1 MHLHTITM
9 CRKGLANM
17 LCPQKQLNGC
27 KIGRLFLLGFLLDI
41 WILNATKIYQ
51 KQETTKESASINRRL
66 TLQCVGIP
74 EKVVSLQQWNVG
86 LRERV
91 IDVLIFTANVS
102 TFGLRKSGVTSQL
115 SRCGVC
121 PLTSSQVFFCSPFGC
136 GSWMVQECHDWMES
150 VFCGFI
156 LWAVGDCS
164 TEKKESSRVTKHLR
178 VISWP

>member
-41 WILNATKIYQ
+41 WILNAAKIHQ
-51 KQETTKESASINRRL
+51 KQETTKENTSINKRL
-66 TLQCVGIP
+66 TLQCIGIP
-74 EKVVSLQQWNVG
+74 EKVVSLQSWNVG

-121 PLTSSQVFFCSPFGC
+121 PLTSSQGVFALHLVVVLEWFKSATIGWRAFSFGC
-136 GSWMVQECHDWMES
+136 AH
-150 VFCGFI
+150 F
-156 LWAVGDCS
+156 WAVYPWL
-164 TEKKESSRVTKHLR
+164 TKESFLWSGILAARWLKC
-178 VISWP
+178 